1 MVEDVKPGGTFL
13 LNCSWDMEQ
22 MEERLPAN
30 VKRYRAEHEIE
41 FYTINAVDVA
51 VKVGLGPN
59 RINMVTQSAFFKLA
73 NVIDFEE
80 AVTLIKAAIKKTYGK
95 KGDEIV
101 NMNCAAVDG
110 AIEAL
115 KKIDVPASWKDA
127 VDEEAKDDGR
137 PAFIKNIVDPVNSKR
152 GNKLPVS
159 TFAGIEDGVEALL
172 TKYFGTGNGTDLFA
186 KFCEMVD
193 VRHN

>member
-1 MVEDVKPGGTFL
+1 
-13 LNCSWDMEQ
+13 
-22 MEERLPAN
+22 
-30 VKRYRAEHEIE
+30 
-41 FYTINAVDVA
+41 
-51 VKVGLGPN
+51 
-59 RINMVTQSAFFKLA
+59 MVTQSAFFKLA

-137 PAFIKNIVDPVNSKR
+137 PAFIKNIVDPVNSQR

-159 TFAGIEDGVEALL
+159 TFVGMEDGTFE
-172 TKYFGTGNGTDLFA
+172 TGTSAFEKRGVAVNVPTWIADKCIQCNQCSLVCPHA
-186 KFCEMVD
+186 ASSAS
-193 VRHN
+193 VRRTGLIAA